1 MTKILIPVELTFSTL
16 DEAAAARVNEYH
28 NTIGSPLV
36 AEGDLNPYRTMLPD
50 MAYGGNGFDRQSPMA
65 MSDNV
70 LHPEFIEMDEIAIVL
85 GLGGDII
92 EMPVFFELTD
102 LSVQCPFSLTTPKET
117 WAQWGAP
124 LASNVLIAGKY
135 YRENAVVQSPNSG
148 ALMPASVWYPVASSY
163 AKTLGEFKT
172 IQQEN
177 QVQIP

>member
-1 MTKILIPVELTFSTL
+1 MTKIQIPVELTFSRL
-16 DEAAAARVNEYH
+16 NAAAASRI
-28 NTIGSPLV
+28 NTLHGLIGQPLV
-36 AEGDLNPYRTMLPD
+36 AEGDANPYRTMLAD
-50 MAYGGNGFDRQSPMA
+50 MAYGGNSFDRQSPIA
-65 MSDNV
+65 VSDN
-70 LHPEFIEMDEIAIVL
+70 LLPEFIKMEEIAIIL
-85 GLGGDII
+85 GLGGDVI
-92 EMPVFFELTD
+92 EMPVLFELED

-163 AKTLGEFKT
+163 TKTLGEYLT

>member
-28 NTIGSPLV
+28 NTIGSPLA
-36 AEGDLNPYRTMLPD
+36 AEGDLNPYRTMLAD
-50 MAYGGNGFDRQSPMA
+50 MAYGDGFDRQSPIA
-65 MSDNV
+65 VSDNL
-70 LHPEFIEMDEIAIVL
+70 LHPEFIKMEEIAIIL
-85 GLGGDII
+85 GLGGDVI
-92 EMPVFFELTD
+92 EMPVFFELED

-124 LASNVLIAGKY
+124 LATNVLIAGKY

-163 AKTLGEFKT
+163 TKTLGEFKI
-172 IQQEN
+172 IQSEN
-177 QVQIP
+177 QVTIP